1 MRINRFPKM
10 AALQKERAIALGFD
24 EDIAKAIGIAEATK
38 YAIFKNLSYKR
49 RAVKEKET
57 VQKEYKG
64 KTLDEETFR
73 IFKLQAV
80 DGWPIVGDKVYTN
93 EDYDRYFLRF
103 PEEIKQKIEEW
114 ARNIIKTCDKEILE
128 KENKF
133 FNECWKPHRDE
144 LSEI

>member
-1 MRINRFPKM
+1 M

-49 RAVKEKET
+49 RLIKEKET
-57 VQKEYKG
+57 VQKEYKN
-64 KTLDEETFR
+64 KTLDEETFKV
-73 IFKLQAV
+73 FKLQAIN
-80 DGWPIVGDKVYTN
+80 GWPIVGDKVYKS

-103 PEEIKQKIEEW
+103 SEEVKAKIEEW
-114 ARNIIKTCDKEILE
+114 ARGIIRNCNKEILE

-144 LSEI
+144 ISKI

>member
-49 RAVKEKET
+49 RVVKEKET

-64 KTLDEETFR
+64 KTLDEETFK

-80 DGWPIVGDKVYTN
+80 DGWPIVGDKIYTN

-103 PEEIKQKIEEW
+103 PEEVKQKIEEW
-114 ARNIIKTCDKEILE
+114 ARNIIKRCDKEILE